1 MKTSYVYI
9 ITNKNRT
16 VFYTGVTAN
25 LTKRMVQH
33 KAGKG
38 SKFCARYN
46 INTLVW
52 YEVHYNILDA
62 IRREKQIKH
71 WNRQW
76 KLEMIRSRNPEMK
89 DLLEKSNLGG
99 GDGFPL
105 SRG

>member
-25 LTKRMVQH
+25 LTNRMIRH

-38 SKFCARYN
+38 SKFCAKYN
-46 INTLVW
+46 VNTLVW
-52 YEVHYNILDA
+52 YETHIHIMNA

-76 KLEMIRSRNPEMK
+76 KIDMIRARHPEMK
-89 DLLEKSNLGG
+89 DLLAKQGG
-99 GDGFPL
+99 SGAGGSSP
-105 SRG
+105 G